1 MERQKTPLY
10 RALPLPNE
18 MILVSK
24 KKHPRVYLERA
35 HKLLMAE
42 QQMVYLQATGAAV
55 ERAVDLALEIESKY
69 AGVVMTTETFTMPAT
84 DEVVNDDG
92 ERSTE
97 GRLINGIII

>member
-1 MERQKTPLY
+1 M
-10 RALPLPNE
+10 PNE

-69 AGVVMTTETFTMPAT
+69 AGVLITTETFTMPAT
-84 DEVVNDDG
+84 DEVVNDDE
-92 ERSTE
+92 ERSSE
-97 GRLINGIII
+97 DRLINGIII

>member
-18 MILVSK
+18 VILVSK

-42 QQMVYLQATGAAV
+42 QQMVYLQATGTAV
-55 ERAVDLALEIESKY
+55 
-69 AGVVMTTETFTMPAT
+69 
-84 DEVVNDDG
+84 
-92 ERSTE
+92 
-97 GRLINGIII
+97 